1 MTVEQKTLP
10 PTVLTMVRDRLI
22 DDGYDGLY
30 NENGECGC
38 DLNSLM
44 PCECISDDCR
54 AGYKV
59 PCDCCDDDCE
69 HDWMIVPEKTI
80 MVNDPDD
87 PKAPNVTRTKV
98 DCQHHHNACY
108 CREAYFAAIE
118 ADLALAKAEVER
130 LKAHTWEQ
138 ERAAIA
144 AWLTNHP
151 DLNYSTGRSLI
162 LACVVGPIERG
173 EHWPTEEEP

>member
-1 MTVEQKTLP
+1 MTVEQKILP
-10 PTVLTMVRDRLI
+10 PIVFTMVRDRLI

-38 DLNSLM
+38 NLDSLM
-44 PCECISDDCR
+44 PCECISEDCR

-59 PCDCCDDDCE
+59 PCDCCDDDCK
-69 HDWMIVPEKTI
+69 HDWMIVPEKTT

-118 ADLALAKAEVER
+118 ASLALAKAELECTLAEIAR
-130 LKAHTWEQ
+130 LNQGHDEMAESLRCA
-138 ERAAIA
+138 RA
-144 AWLTNHP
+144 
-151 DLNYSTGRSLI
+151 
-162 LACVVGPIERG
+162 G
-173 EHWPTEEEP
+173 ENG